1 MFQKVGALGLKNI
14 NEFKDNF
21 TFDFKYTN
29 KNLLMY
35 CENQENCN
43 IIDYQGN
50 EYTVKDKSRVLYSSN
65 NIYFRKGVGLCGF
78 NFRQFK

>member
-1 MFQKVGALGLKNI
+1 
-14 NEFKDNF
+14 
-21 TFDFKYTN
+21 
-29 KNLLMY
+29 MY